1 MLLSRVILPALAA
14 SFLATASFA
23 ADAPPAPPPHGD
35 HDGGFMHSL
44 TPDQR
49 TMLFAERQ
57 KDSASMTDDQRH
69 ASREAQHAKFA
80 AMSDAEKQK
89 FAADLQARWDALSAD
104 QKAKIQQDMAA
115 FRASHP
121 MMGRDHPDHGA
132 GQ

>member
-23 ADAPPAPPPHGD
+23 ADAPLAPPPHGD
-35 HDGGFMHSL
+35 HGGFMHFLS
-44 TPDQR
+44 PDQR

-57 KDSASMTDDQRH
+57 KDSVGMTDEQRH
-69 ASREAQHAKFA
+69 ASHEAQHAKFA
-80 AMSDAEKQK
+80 SMSDTEKQK
-89 FAADLQARWDALSAD
+89 FAAGLQAKWDALSAD

-121 MMGRDHPDHGA
+121 WTGHDHPDQGG

>member
-23 ADAPPAPPPHGD
+23 ADIPPAPPPHGD
-35 HDGGFMHSL
+35 HDGGFMHFL

-57 KDSASMTDDQRH
+57 KDTAGMTDDQRH
-69 ASREAQHAKFA
+69 AYRQAQHAKFA
-80 AMSDAEKQK
+80 GMSDADKQK
-89 FAADLQARWDALSAD
+89 FAADLQAKWDALSAD
-104 QKAKIQQDMAA
+104 QKAKTQQDMAT

-121 MMGRDHPDHGA
+121 MMGHDSQ
-132 GQ
+132 GQGGQ